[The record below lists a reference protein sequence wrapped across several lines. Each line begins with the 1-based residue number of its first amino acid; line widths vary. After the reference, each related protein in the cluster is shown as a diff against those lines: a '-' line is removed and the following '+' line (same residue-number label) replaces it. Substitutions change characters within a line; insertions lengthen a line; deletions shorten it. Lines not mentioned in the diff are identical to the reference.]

1 MRERS
6 RLSSRVGTQSEF
18 AAEIRDEREAEI
30 VVTSWTRCESQTRD
44 EKEAETV
51 VASWDS
57 S

>member
-51 VASWDS
+51 VAS
-57 S
+57 